1 MYIVAFVTQKGGVG
15 KTTLTLSL
23 ATLADADGRSVAV
36 IDCDSSRSATKWQQ
50 SRERLQGKASPP
62 VAWVADAATF
72 RAAVAAARADG
83 IEWLFIDTGAGVSE
97 LAALAA
103 EIADLVLM
111 PCTPSRLDMEG
122 MAPTAK
128 LVRRLARPAF
138 FVVNKG
144 RNSRALN
151 DACAL
156 ALTSVYGLPAAAAHV
171 QLRVPMADV
180 VDTGATLPEAVGRDP
195 STVKGQEELR
205 ALWRWV
211 GEQRSGFGAEGA
223 PAHV

>member
-1 MYIVAFVTQKGGVG
+1 MYIVAFVAQKGGVG
-15 KTTLTLSL
+15 KTTLTLSF
-23 ATLADADGRSVAV
+23 ATLADAAGHAVAV

-50 SRERLQGKASPP
+50 SREKLQGKASPP
-62 VAWVADAATF
+62 VAWVGDPKTL
-72 RAAVAAARADG
+72 RAAVEAARADG
-83 IEWLFIDTGAGVSE
+83 IDWLFIDTAAGVSE

-103 EIADLVLM
+103 EMADLVLM
-111 PCTPSRLDMEG
+111 PCTPSRLDMDG

-128 LVRRLARPAF
+128 LAKRVGRPSF

-171 QLRVPMADV
+171 QLRMPMIDV
-180 VDTGATLPEAVGRDP
+180 VDSGATLLESPGRDP
-195 STVKGQEELR
+195 STLKGQEELR

-211 GEQRSGFGAEGA
+211 GEQCDGSSEGA
-223 PAHV
+223 RAHG